1 VELTLLDADAMR
13 RLNRRA
19 TGRRGLTD
27 VLAFALPQPD
37 GALLG
42 DVYICPA
49 AAERWVKN
57 GGRGT
62 GEEGRVEEELV
73 RLTVHGTLH
82 VDVQRSVHRQ
92 PHELLLHPSLFP
104 RPSSSVLHPALRGGG
119 TDVHIPEERAV
130 GLWQRERQYVG
141 ETAPAGGAAVEAAH
155 GVGVEQRELHA
166 RAPPPP
172 PAGAFP
178 GQDLPD

>member
-1 VELTLLDADAMR
+1 MAWEGARARRARVELALLDAAAMR
-13 RLNRRA
+13 RLNRRV

-49 AAERWVKN
+49 AAERWVRN

-62 GEEGRVEEELV
+62 GDARRVEEELV

-82 VDVQRSVHRQ
+82 VLGYDHPDGPGRTRSAMWRRQERYVHR
-92 PHELLLHPSLFP
+92 
-104 RPSSSVLHPALRGGG
+104 VLGRRGA
-119 TDVHIPEERAV
+119 ER
-130 GLWQRERQYVG
+130 
-141 ETAPAGGAAVEAAH
+141 
-155 GVGVEQRELHA
+155 
-166 RAPPPP
+166 
-172 PAGAFP
+172 
-178 GQDLPD
+178 

>member
-1 VELTLLDADAMR
+1 VELALLDAAAMR
-13 RLNRRA
+13 RLNRRV

-49 AAERWVKN
+49 AAERWVRN

-62 GEEGRVEEELV
+62 GDARRVEEELV

-82 VDVQRSVHRQ
+82 VLGYDHPDGPGRTRSAMWRRQERYVHR
-92 PHELLLHPSLFP
+92 
-104 RPSSSVLHPALRGGG
+104 VLGRRGA
-119 TDVHIPEERAV
+119 ER
-130 GLWQRERQYVG
+130 
-141 ETAPAGGAAVEAAH
+141 
-155 GVGVEQRELHA
+155 
-166 RAPPPP
+166 
-172 PAGAFP
+172 
-178 GQDLPD
+178 